1 MLARGSVSCH
11 RLPSANNGSTHILR
25 LRYAFLYTSV
35 VWYALTRSSTSSSTK
50 NHPQK
55 KRGAGVFLRECPI
68 LFSNEGAVRWRHFLQ
83 AFPVQRK
90 RDLEGRWAK
99 IGNSTHTYPRR
110 ASLSPLAVGRGSD
123 KRSRIQAFASRP
135 QVFLSR
141 SGGES
146 TPHPRRCLSSR
157 LFSWS

>member
-1 MLARGSVSCH
+1 MESITALFSCCSHLQKGSQGKS
-11 RLPSANNGSTHILR
+11 LEK
-25 LRYAFLYTSV
+25 
-35 VWYALTRSSTSSSTK
+35 SS
-50 NHPQK
+50 QK

-68 LFSNEGAVRWRHFLQ
+68 LFSNEGALRWRHFLQ

-99 IGNSTHTYPRR
+99 IGNTTQAYRR
-110 ASLSPLAVGRGSD
+110 RESLSPLAVGRGRD
-123 KRSRIQAFASRP
+123 KRSRIYAFTSRP
-135 QVFLSR
+135 QAILRR

-146 TPHPRRCLSSR
+146 TPHPGRCLSSR